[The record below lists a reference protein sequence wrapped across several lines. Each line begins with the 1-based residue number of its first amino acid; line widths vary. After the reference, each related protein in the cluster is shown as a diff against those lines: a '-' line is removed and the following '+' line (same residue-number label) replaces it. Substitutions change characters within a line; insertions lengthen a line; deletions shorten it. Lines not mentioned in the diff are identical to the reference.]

1 MEPYTTTP
9 FMSGSMRA
17 GAYGAGIVG
26 FRHVRGGTA
35 VYGGRLAG
43 GGFSPYDAYRMKS
56 TSYRLFSSNTG
67 TQYTSFAAAT
77 SEPYLPSASQGNA
90 PFWQIDSEVASGILG
105 LFNTGNTTYYE
116 ENWDGD
122 GRPDR
127 PPVGQYTPIG
137 DAVLPMLALALCF
150 VVRTFIKSRK
160 RLISK

>member
-1 MEPYTTTP
+1 
-9 FMSGSMRA
+9 MRA

-43 GGFSPYDAYRMKS
+43 APPYDAYRMKS

-67 TQYTSFAAAT
+67 SQYTGFAAAS

-127 PPVGQYTPIG
+127 PPVGQYTPVG

>member
-17 GAYGAGIVG
+17 GAYGPDMSASAMS
-26 FRHVRGGTA
+26 GGTA
-35 VYGGRLAG
+35 SMGGRLAG
-43 GGFSPYDAYRMKS
+43 ASPYDAYRMKS
-56 TSYRLFSSNTG
+56 TSYRLFSPNTG
-67 TQYTSFAAAT
+67 SQYTGFAAAS
-77 SEPYLPSASQGNA
+77 SEPYLPSASRGNA

-116 ENWDGD
+116 ENWDGE

-127 PPVGQYTPIG
+127 PPVGQYTPMG
-137 DAVLPMLALALCF
+137 DTVLPMLALALCF
-150 VVRTFIKSRK
+150 VVRIFIKNRK